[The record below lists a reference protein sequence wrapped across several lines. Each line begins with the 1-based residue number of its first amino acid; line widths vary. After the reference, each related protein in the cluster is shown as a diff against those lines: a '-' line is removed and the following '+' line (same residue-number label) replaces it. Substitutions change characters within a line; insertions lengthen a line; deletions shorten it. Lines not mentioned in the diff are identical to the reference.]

1 MMTVRWL
8 GQSGYAIAAGG
19 TRLLLDPY
27 LSDAVERVAGR
38 PRLVPAPL
46 RPQQVRADA
55 VICTHDHLDHL
66 DVDAAAAMPA
76 GTRFLTTAGGAET
89 LRRLGQTQVQTLA
102 VGQTVQVGAITVKA
116 VFARHTVEAF
126 GVVLRAQGHTLYF
139 SGDTLLDERLF
150 AVAQEHPQISF
161 LCINGQLGNMDAQQA
176 AAVAVRIGAPVNVP
190 NHYGMFASNT
200 ADPAAF
206 TRCVPGG
213 CALELDREYT
223 VAELLAL
230 AKKNGRAV

>member
-66 DVDAAAAMPA
+66 DVDAA
-76 GTRFLTTAGGAET
+76 
-89 LRRLGQTQVQTLA
+89 V
-102 VGQTVQVGAITVKA
+102 
-116 VFARHTVEAF
+116 
-126 GVVLRAQGHTLYF
+126 
-139 SGDTLLDERLF
+139 
-150 AVAQEHPQISF
+150 
-161 LCINGQLGNMDAQQA
+161 
-176 AAVAVRIGAPVNVP
+176 
-190 NHYGMFASNT
+190 
-200 ADPAAF
+200 
-206 TRCVPGG
+206 
-213 CALELDREYT
+213 
-223 VAELLAL
+223 
-230 AKKNGRAV
+230 

>member
-102 VGQTVQVGAITVKA
+102 VGRG
-116 VFARHTVEAF
+116 
-126 GVVLRAQGHTLYF
+126 
-139 SGDTLLDERLF
+139 
-150 AVAQEHPQISF
+150 
-161 LCINGQLGNMDAQQA
+161 
-176 AAVAVRIGAPVNVP
+176 
-190 NHYGMFASNT
+190 
-200 ADPAAF
+200 
-206 TRCVPGG
+206 TRCISVGIRCWMSVCLRWRRSIRRSAF
-213 CALELDREYT
+213 CASMGSWAIWMHSRRPPWPC
-223 VAELLAL
+223 ASAH
-230 AKKNGRAV
+230 R